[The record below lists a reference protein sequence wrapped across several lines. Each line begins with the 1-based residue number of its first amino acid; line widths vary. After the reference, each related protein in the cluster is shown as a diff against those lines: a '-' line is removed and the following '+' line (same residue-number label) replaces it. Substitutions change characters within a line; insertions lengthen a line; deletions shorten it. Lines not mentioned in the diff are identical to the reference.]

1 MQEIIMANMHNNP
14 LFLVAQLVG
23 FVGMIIYF
31 FSFQT
36 NKKNRILILVMLSSA
51 VWGVHY
57 LLLGAFTGASLNF
70 IEVVRNAVF
79 SRGEKLKRPLVWAI
93 LFSALF
99 ALTGFFTWIGILGL
113 GTTVVSILV
122 TFAFCFGNT
131 RVIRICATI
140 SAITWLMYNASELSV
155 AGTITE
161 GFALLSLMI
170 AFWRF
175 DIRKKPQVKEKND
188 ENQ

>member
-1 MQEIIMANMHNNP
+1 MQEMLMTYIHNSP
-14 LFLVAQLVG
+14 LFVVAQLVG

-31 FSFQT
+31 ISFQT
-36 NKKNRILILVMLSSA
+36 NKKNRILMLAMLSSA
-51 VWGVHY
+51 VWGIHF

-70 IEVVRNAVF
+70 IEVVRNFVF
-79 SRGEKLKRPLVWAI
+79 ARGEKLKRPLVWAV
-93 LFSALF
+93 LFSTFF
-99 ALTGFFTWIGILGL
+99 AFAGFFTWIGILSL

-131 RVIRICATI
+131 RVIRISATLSSI
-140 SAITWLMYNASELSV
+140 AWLMYNASQLSI

-161 GFALLSLMI
+161 GFTLLSLAI

-175 DIRKKPQVKEKND
+175 DIRKQPRD
-188 ENQ
+188 PPS